1 MHLSLYI
8 QYLIYGISPRSN
20 FASALRQLTFHFA
33 CISWLRV
40 SSRLYNVFRPENYTF
55 MKKALQYGKHL
66 LVERSKPEIQY
77 FQWYTALLR
86 ACGNDPACD
95 PDCRRHPR
103 FGESDLGWV
112 ELALCM
118 RGAGLPVEAMIE
130 YVKLCQQGD
139 STIEARMLLL
149 KEQME
154 TLLEQKAPSSGW
166 ISRSP
171 AMRKQ

>member
-1 MHLSLYI
+1 MTIKEVSQKYNISSDTLRYYERVGMI
-8 QYLIYGISPRSN
+8 PPVTRTAGGIR
-20 FASALRQLTFHFA
+20 
-33 CISWLRV
+33 
-40 SSRLYNVFRPENYTF
+40 
-55 MKKALQYGKHL
+55 
-66 LVERSKPEIQY
+66 
-77 FQWYTALLR
+77 
-86 ACGNDPACD
+86 
-95 PDCRRHPR
+95 R

-154 TLLEQKAPSSGW
+154 TLLEQKAQIESTIKRLDFK
-166 ISRSP
+166 ISRYEE
-171 AMRKQ
+171 AVKTGKLTWE